1 MSLHDSESQRIIT
14 NLKGP
19 DGQLVCVHDMSKQHV
34 HSPAFWLGKS
44 KHGTHVEWIVQPALP
59 EVYIHYL
66 KEGGFTEIEPTE
78 KPLIGLI
85 EGMQIVNNPR
95 TTRSFWGGSR

>member
-1 MSLHDSESQRIIT
+1 MALQQTGSKRTIT

-19 DGQLVCVHDMSKQHV
+19 GGQLVCVHDMSKSGI

-44 KHGTHVEWIVQPALP
+44 QHGTHVEWVVQPALP
-59 EVYIHYL
+59 EVYIFYL
-66 KEGGFTEIEPTE
+66 KQGGFTEMDPSE
-78 KPLIGLI
+78 KPLIGLA